1 MARSPLFHG
10 DIPGT
15 WGTAEC
21 LIFMPAVLRAPGP
34 TLSLTTHPVE
44 AVYSPGT
51 YFTLGDNKSRWT
63 TLLELNR
70 VERNRYVRNV
80 VKQGIALRTRIIALP
95 TCQQGTYKVQHVMA
109 VRRKYRCHWS
119 SLPVDLWYRMTYSWS
134 RVTDCPDRNHEEV
147 SGCINLRE
155 GKKDFVWK
163 YCFWDMFTFILRE
176 DWWLWYIFQHICQ
189 DV

>member
-21 LIFMPAVLRAPGP
+21 LIFMPAVLRAPGS
-34 TLSLTTHPVE
+34 TLSLTTQSVE

-63 TLLELNR
+63 TLLERAELDR

-95 TCQQGTYKVQHVMA
+95 TCRRGTYKVQHVMA
-109 VRRKYRCHWS
+109 VRRKYRPVVPSGRSLIPDDIFMEPRHW
-119 SLPVDLWYRMTYSWS
+119 LLRQKS
-134 RVTDCPDRNHEEV
+134 RESIRAHKSTVR
-147 SGCINLRE
+147 
-155 GKKDFVWK
+155 
-163 YCFWDMFTFILRE
+163 
-176 DWWLWYIFQHICQ
+176 
-189 DV
+189 